1 MYGAISKD
9 FDAFNQA
16 WNVIK
21 QYMIPELQYNINSFK
36 STEPVYNL
44 DFSVGVDPIAEE
56 LKSAYSDDKLFL
68 MHWLL
73 DVDDNFGF
81 GNVQVGIFKLFL
93 N

>member
-1 MYGAISKD
+1 MYGAMSND

-16 WNVIK
+16 WNVIE
-21 QYMIPELQYNINSFK
+21 QYMIPESQYNIDRFNP
-36 STEPVYNL
+36 TEPVSNP

-56 LKSAYSDDKLFL
+56 LKSAYNDDKLFL

-81 GNVQVGIFKLFL
+81 GNVQVYSSCF
-93 N
+93 